1 MTAPAPRPNPLAG
14 RSLGFLLLC
23 FFLIVYGIL
32 RITNIHFA
40 FDSVVEGLLAAL
52 AGLLLLLGY

>member
-1 MTAPAPRPNPLAG
+1 MATPPRPNPLTSRG
-14 RSLGFLLLC
+14 LGFLLLC

-32 RITNIHFA
+32 RVTNLHFA
-40 FDSVVEGLLAAL
+40 FDGVIEGVLAGL

>member
-1 MTAPAPRPNPLAG
+1 MTARPNPLAG

-32 RITNIHFA
+32 RVTNFHFVG
-40 FDSVVEGLLAAL
+40 DQVVEGAL
-52 AGLLLLLGY
+52 AILSGLLLLLGY